1 MDSIFQKGPPWPL
14 FPESSLPRLV
24 HLGTRPLSPR
34 PSLQGHAPSVGV
46 RAPWGQGPHPLSSL
60 RVGWGEDTWEVCSE
74 KRVVLAGLWD
84 EDIFISS
91 LYFIHKP
98 IPVFITY
105 YLYNLVKKTNNKK
118 GTQKMHF
125 WCELLSGEADSER
138 RCLEGSPVPDWGAAA
153 VLLPPVPIQSMWLWV
168 PSESIRG

>member
-1 MDSIFQKGPPWPL
+1 MRSAPDSRAHSAPRRGPLPT
-14 FPESSLPRLV
+14 SSLGLCRALPLPGRLPSHPPHGQ
-24 HLGTRPLSPR
+24 HLPER
-34 PSLQGHAPSVGV
+34 PSLALVSRILPAPPCAPWDKATFSQTIPAGPCALCGV

-125 WCELLSGEADSER
+125 
-138 RCLEGSPVPDWGAAA
+138 
-153 VLLPPVPIQSMWLWV
+153 
-168 PSESIRG
+168 